1 MPLRCYSETGKKIL
15 SRRDLYFLNPNF
27 DPFQLEPGS
36 PLPPPSALKR
46 KILIKNKRLKPEVE
60 KVELELFRSGQ
71 FEAKDEVV
79 EDASAPPAEQPKV
92 YYHRTFCSSFDTSP
106 YLTFRTNHRVYSF
119 HEI

>member
-1 MPLRCYSETGKKIL
+1 M
-15 SRRDLYFLNPNF
+15 SREKYVYFVIVNKMA
-27 DPFQLEPGS
+27 QLEPGH

-79 EDASAPPAEQPKV
+79 EDPSAPSGPPEPPKV
-92 YYHRTFCSSFDTSP
+92 F
-106 YLTFRTNHRVYSF
+106 L
-119 HEI
+119 